1 MINSLNSSSTKLL
14 AIKNTKEVYFIVI
27 RFLFKN
33 LVNIS
38 FFKNLVIIFK
48 NLVNKCLLKNLV
60 NLAVLPDFCFTSCLD
75 FFEKSDLIFCILWQ
89 WNEESEEDSLD
100 FH

>member
-1 MINSLNSSSTKLL
+1 MSSV
-14 AIKNTKEVYFIVI
+14 APIIGHIHIFIKNTKEVYFIVI

-60 NLAVLPDFCFTSCLD
+60 NLAVLPDFFFASCLD
-75 FFEKSDLIFCILWQ
+75 FFEKSDLIFTLY
-89 WNEESEEDSLD
+89 SLAME
-100 FH
+100 